1 MIVFPNAKI
10 NLGLRVLRRRADGY
24 HDISTVMV
32 PVGWCDILE
41 IVPSAGSGSFH
52 LSGSQLGGC
61 PPEKNLVIKAIRA
74 LEVKLGYSLPP
85 LDIYLRKVIPDG
97 AGLGGGSSDASF
109 TLLAVN
115 DLLQLGLSRQDL
127 ADVAATVGA
136 DCPFFIYNRPM
147 LAEGIGEKLS
157 PVTVSLPQGCA
168 VAIAKPQTEA
178 VSTRDAY
185 AGITP
190 SPLADGES
198 LVTALSCP
206 VEKWNDCCTI
216 RNDFQLS
223 VFPLRPAIEETLRKM
238 KDLKPLYAAM
248 SGSGAAVFGIFPN
261 VKLAEDALRAFPEC
275 SVFAGPLP
283 FC

>member
-10 NLGLRVLRRRADGY
+10 NLGLRVLRRRPDGY

-41 IVPSAGSGSFH
+41 IVPAAGAGSFH
-52 LSGSQLGGC
+52 LSGSRLGGC

-74 LEVKLGYSLPP
+74 LETKLGYTLPP

-115 DLLQLGLSRQDL
+115 DLLNLGLSRQEL
-127 ADVAATVGA
+127 TAVAATVGA
-136 DCPFFIYNRPM
+136 DCPFFIYNCPM
-147 LAEGIGEKLS
+147 LAEGIGEQLT
-157 PVTVSLPQGCA
+157 PVSLNLPEGCA

-178 VSTRDAY
+178 VSTREAY
-185 AGITP
+185 AGISP
-190 SPLADGES
+190 SPLSDGES
-198 LVTALSCP
+198 LVSALSCP
-206 VEKWNDCCTI
+206 IDQWDAGNTV
-216 RNDFQLS
+216 RNDFQPS
-223 VFPLRPAIEETLRKM
+223 VFPLRPAIEDTLRKM

-261 VKLAEDALRAFPEC
+261 VKLAEDALGNFPEC
-275 SVFAGPLP
+275 SVFAGPIP